1 MWGVAW
7 LTRMAGEPAVR
18 SYSDD
23 LRVRVLDAVAAG
35 ASARAAGRRFALP
48 PSTAVRWARAWREHR
63 QQSAKPRGRQPG
75 QGAKLAGHAAF
86 LLGLIEEERRDIT
99 LHEVAERL
107 AGERG
112 TTAALSTIWRFY
124 AQQGITFKQDRA
136 CRRAA
141 ARAGRGTTLGLV

>member
-1 MWGVAW
+1 M
-7 LTRMAGEPAVR
+7 R
-18 SYSDD
+18 SYSRD
-23 LRVRVLDAVAAG
+23 LRVRFLDAVAAG
-35 ASARAAGRRFALP
+35 ASARAAGRRFALAP
-48 PSTAVRWARAWREHR
+48 TTAIRWAKAWRER
-63 QQSAKPRGRQPG
+63 GEQNARPRGRQPG

-112 TTAALSTIWRFY
+112 MTAAASTIWRFY
-124 AQQGITFKQDRA
+124 AQQGITFKKDRA

-141 ARAGRGTTLGLV
+141 ARAGRGATLGLV